1 MLAAADSIYSKA
13 LVAMS
18 STDWS
23 DLSLGIYWNVTILA
37 TFGKDFWE
45 AYTATNHEETT

>member
-1 MLAAADSIYSKA
+1 MLAAADSIVSKA

-18 STDWS
+18 TSDWS

-37 TFGKDFWE
+37 TFGKDIWE
-45 AYTATNHEETT
+45 SFRK